1 MAENNTTLCS
11 SDRPAIVDKLGT
23 EEQQRGLVGFMRHSL
38 NVFMCDTWSSQEN
51 IEKDEIIHHFV
62 GLQVHEFSNIKDT
75 SSPDAPI
82 YKILQAAGVIEIP
95 TELTPIAP

>member
-1 MAENNTTLCS
+1 MAENNTTSCS
-11 SDRPAIVDKLGT
+11 SDMPAIVYKLGI
-23 EEQQRGLVGFMRHSL
+23 EEQQTGLVGFTRHSL

-62 GLQVHEFSNIKDT
+62 GPQVHEFSNIKDT

>member
-1 MAENNTTLCS
+1 MTENNTTSCS
-11 SDRPAIVDKLGT
+11 SDMPAIVDKLGT
-23 EEQQRGLVGFMRHSL
+23 EEQQKGLVGFMRHSL

-62 GLQVHEFSNIKDT
+62 VPQVHEFSNIQDT

-82 YKILQAAGVIEIP
+82 YKILQAAGVIELSP
-95 TELTPIAP
+95 ELTPAVT

>member
-1 MAENNTTLCS
+1 MAENNTTSCS
-11 SDRPAIVDKLGT
+11 SDMPAIVDKLRT
-23 EEQQRGLVGFMRHSL
+23 EEQQRGLVEFMRHSL

-62 GLQVHEFSNIKDT
+62 GLQVHEFSNIQDT

>member
-1 MAENNTTLCS
+1 MAENNTTSCS
-11 SDRPAIVDKLGT
+11 SDMPAIVDKLGT
-23 EEQQRGLVGFMRHSL
+23 EEQQKGLVEFMRHSL
-38 NVFMCDTWSSQEN
+38 NVFMCDTWRSQEN

-62 GLQVHEFSNIKDT
+62 GPQVHEFSNIKDT

-82 YKILQAAGVIEIP
+82 YKILQAACVIEIP